1 MAQRSF
7 GQRIGQLA
15 LSLVNATLL
24 LAVLLLWMAWSV
36 LSAAERVSSQFS
48 NAAATA
54 LPLRSDII
62 ALTDEVTAA
71 RADLAQ
77 LRATGEQDSAALA
90 MRLGAVEAQL
100 TELTA
105 FVEGLGAEPGQLIE
119 EAVTKAFDR
128 LGVIIASILQSL
140 RGAPALST

>member
-90 MRLGAVEAQL
+90 MRLSAVEAQL

-105 FVEGLGAEPGQLIE
+105 FVAGLGAEPGQLIE

-128 LGVIIASILQSL
+128 LGVIVVSILQSL
-140 RGAPALST
+140 RGAPALSS